1 MFLPHLLEMDVGCP
15 KSHQLTLG
23 LNLINGEN
31 FAKFHSQHFSC
42 PEVEHT
48 YMWTHAETHTHTNK
62 QTNKQMATI
71 VLRFS
76 LLNIIAFVD
85 YCTTSVK

>member
-1 MFLPHLLEMDVGCP
+1 MGGGGKMFLPHLLEMDVGCP

-42 PEVEHT
+42 LEVEHT

-62 QTNKQMATI
+62 QTNG
-71 VLRFS
+71 
-76 LLNIIAFVD
+76 NHCIAVFVVE
-85 YCTTSVK
+85 YNSIC

>member
-1 MFLPHLLEMDVGCP
+1 MFLLHLLEMDVGCP

-31 FAKFHSQHFSC
+31 FAKFHSQHFSYL
-42 PEVEHT
+42 EVENT
-48 YMWTHAETHTHTNK
+48 YMWTHAKTHTYK
-62 QTNKQMATI
+62 QTNKQMETI

-76 LLNIIAFVD
+76 LLNIITFVD